1 MAKTDFNI
9 IDISMKISNNLP
21 VVRITEDITVTVNNR
36 KNNVLSIQAMAM
48 ESEKKEET
56 DQIAF
61 MEKAMNMLIGEKG
74 NQAIEELDLP
84 MPEYKLVYET
94 IMNVATGTY
103 GEESKPTE

>member
-9 IDISMKISNNLP
+9 IDISMKISNSLP

-36 KNNVLSIQAMAM
+36 KNNVLCIQAMAM
-48 ESEKKEET
+48 ESEKKEEI
-56 DQIAF
+56 DQLAF

-84 MPEYKLVYET
+84 LPEYKLVYET

-103 GEESKPTE
+103 GEESRPTE